1 VPSAA
6 PGPSAEDLY
15 DAATR
20 NLPTP
25 NRANA
30 PNDMLAATLREAA
43 RRFGS
48 SPAYVTANGWT
59 LSYSDIERVS
69 DQVAAGLVDRGVGVG
84 DVLGLILPPGPEY
97 LISYLAA
104 AKVGAI
110 TAGVND
116 RLTSAERGDVLERAG
131 PQLVLAAPGF
141 APSEHG
147 SLEVEPATS
156 VDTLLAD
163 VRGTDVPAEL
173 PEDPERPV
181 AIVFTSGTTGTPKGA
196 LYCNRQLAY
205 ITHND
210 IGDAWGGGGR
220 SFNGTSFAHLGF
232 MTKLAVNLRRGGLT
246 FLMTRWSARGAL
258 KLVARERMTSVGG
271 VPTQLALMLRQ
282 PDFDDYDL
290 GSVEFIVTGGGP
302 LTPGLAQEA
311 RERFGACLATRY
323 SCTEAGIGLGT
334 AFDDPDE
341 DAVVS
346 VGRPHPAVELGV
358 FDDDDR
364 PVPPGDVGAV
374 CLRSPATMTGY
385 WRDPEATRA
394 AYTADGYVRTGDLGW
409 VDAQGRLRLVGRS
422 KEMYVRGGYNVYP
435 VEVEGV
441 LSTHPAVAAIALVP
455 RADPV
460 MGEIG
465 VAFVV
470 ARDPAAPPTLDAL
483 REFGRDRLTGYKLPE
498 DVRVVES
505 LPLTA
510 MEKID
515 RAALAAR
522 LARPEPNEGFGG

>member
-1 VPSAA
+1 
-6 PGPSAEDLY
+6 
-15 DAATR
+15 
-20 NLPTP
+20 
-25 NRANA
+25 
-30 PNDMLAATLREAA
+30 MLAATLREAA
-43 RRFGS
+43 QRFGG
-48 SPAYVTANGWT
+48 SPAYEAANGWT
-59 LSYSDIERVS
+59 LSYDELERVS
-69 DQVAAGLVDRGVGVG
+69 DLVAAGLGARGVGAG

-104 AKVGAI
+104 AKLGAI

-116 RLTSAERGDVLERAG
+116 RLTTAERDAVLTIAQPR
-131 PQLVLAAPGF
+131 LVLAAPGF
-141 APSEHG
+141 APSDHDV
-147 SLEVEPATS
+147 LEVEPAAS
-156 VDTLLAD
+156 VQTLL
-163 VRGTDVPAEL
+163 VNVQGSEIPSEL
-173 PEDPERPV
+173 PDDPERPV
-181 AIVFTSGTTGTPKGA
+181 AIIFTSGTTGTPKGA
-196 LYCNRQLAY
+196 LYSNRQLTY

-210 IGDAWGGGGR
+210 VGDTWGGGGR

-232 MTKLAVNLRRGGLT
+232 MTKLEGNLQRGGLT
-246 FLMTRWSARGAL
+246 FLLARWNARGAL
-258 KLVARERMTSVGG
+258 ELMAREHMTSVGG

-282 PDFDDYDL
+282 TDFDDYDL
-290 GSVEFIVTGGGP
+290 SSVEFIVTGGGP

-311 RERFGACLATRY
+311 RERFGARLATRY

-364 PVPPGDVGAV
+364 PVPVGEVGAV

-385 WRDPEATRA
+385 WQDPEATRA
-394 AYTADGYVRTGDLGW
+394 AHTADGYVRTGDLGW
-409 VDAQGRLRLVGRS
+409 VDDQGRLRLVGRS

-441 LSTHPAVAAIALVP
+441 LSTHPAVAAVALVP

-470 ARDPAAPPTLDAL
+470 ARDSAAPPTLDTL
-483 REFGRDRLTGYKLPE
+483 RQFGRDRLAAYKLPE
-498 DVRVVES
+498 ELRVVES

-515 RAALAAR
+515 RRALVAT
-522 LARPEPNEGFGG
+522 LGEPG